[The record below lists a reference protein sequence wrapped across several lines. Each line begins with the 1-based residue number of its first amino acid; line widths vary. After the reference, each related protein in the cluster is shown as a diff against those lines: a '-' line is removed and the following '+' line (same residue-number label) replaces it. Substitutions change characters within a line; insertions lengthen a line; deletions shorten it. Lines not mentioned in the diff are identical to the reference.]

1 MTRKEMFLMDQRD
14 RKKLHV
20 VRKVIEKEMTQ
31 AEAGIAIDLSDRQIR
46 RLVHR
51 VREEGDRGVCHKGR
65 SKRPNR
71 WKEEKKRQALKIYQ
85 EKYAGFGPTLAT
97 EKLLER
103 DRIKI
108 SKESLRLWLK
118 EAQIPYKSR
127 KKRPHRQWRERRAH
141 CGALV
146 QLDGSNHPWFEDRGP
161 KSVLMAYIDDA
172 TGRVF
177 GRFYE
182 YEGTLPAMESFKLY
196 VSKYKLPLA
205 IYADKHTTYKSP
217 AEPTVEEQL
226 KGIEPMSQFERS
238 LKELGVKMIHAHSPQ
253 AKGRI
258 ERLFGTFQDR
268 VVKEMRLAEICNI
281 QEANLFLET
290 YLPIYNARYN
300 VFPKEKADLHRTAPT
315 NNQLDQALCI
325 RSSRVLKNDFTL
337 SYNAR
342 IYQIK
347 ENIHAKKVTVEERID
362 GTLRFSYQ
370 GRSLLWE
377 EIKNLPQ
384 RITKASKKLI
394 KVRKK
399 ISPSPNHPFNQPWK
413 KRRVKTTVMPIT

>member
-1 MTRKEMFLMDQRD
+1 MDQRD